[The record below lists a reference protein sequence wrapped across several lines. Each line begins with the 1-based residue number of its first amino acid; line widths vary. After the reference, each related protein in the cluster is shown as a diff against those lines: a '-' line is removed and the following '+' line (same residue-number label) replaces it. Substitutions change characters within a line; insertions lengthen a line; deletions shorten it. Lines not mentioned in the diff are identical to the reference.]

1 MRRGPQ
7 DGSASHHAPQHMQ
20 CTAGTAPMAELS
32 SAPGQPQGA
41 SLKSL
46 DPSTIAAVGRIEGP
60 PFQLPQTQV
69 LPHSAYQAPSP
80 QAGLGKAIL
89 ESQLP
94 GWGAASAAGSWR
106 RKQDPG
112 ANGRQS
118 LALDETLDPGS
129 RLAGGGETAAALP
142 AHTLCRARHRGA
154 RGGGGGQSRHQ
165 RAGPGAGVPQ
175 VMLLGVWG
183 LQGGSRQP
191 IAHFYLES
199 QGWPR
204 QGGRGRSPVC
214 WARALSQ
221 PGSPEQ
227 LGDRFQGDAGS
238 GVHGGLARQRLMGNR
253 CKGALCWSG
262 PGGAGVGTSL
272 PAPVALPPCPPG
284 ALAGPCASWG
294 EERARRQPLMRGRS
308 SAGPFTPQEQPRNCT
323 RVYSKKIIYQVD
335 ISRT

>member
-1 MRRGPQ
+1 MGCLPPPAVLEQGSCPSRERGRAGDGGCKHAGGAGLPTAALRGAVMRRGPQ
-7 DGSASHHAPQHMQ
+7 DGSASHHTPQHMQ

-142 AHTLCRARHRGA
+142 AHALCRARHRGA
-154 RGGGGGQSRHQ
+154 RGGGGGGAKQAPESR
-165 RAGPGAGVPQ
+165 A
-175 VMLLGVWG
+175 WG
-183 LQGGSRQP
+183 WSP
-191 IAHFYLES
+191 PSYA
-199 QGWPR
+199 PR
-204 QGGRGRSPVC
+204 
-214 WARALSQ
+214 
-221 PGSPEQ
+221 
-227 LGDRFQGDAGS
+227 
-238 GVHGGLARQRLMGNR
+238 
-253 CKGALCWSG
+253 
-262 PGGAGVGTSL
+262 GVG
-272 PAPVALPPCPPG
+272 AP
-284 ALAGPCASWG
+284 
-294 EERARRQPLMRGRS
+294 GR
-308 SAGPFTPQEQPRNCT
+308 
-323 RVYSKKIIYQVD
+323 
-335 ISRT
+335 